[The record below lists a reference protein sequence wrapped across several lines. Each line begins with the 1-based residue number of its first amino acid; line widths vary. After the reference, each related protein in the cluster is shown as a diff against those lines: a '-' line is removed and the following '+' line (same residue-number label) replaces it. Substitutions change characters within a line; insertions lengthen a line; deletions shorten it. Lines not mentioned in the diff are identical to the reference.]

1 MDDITDLIEIPTRGG
16 YREGSGRKPGYSP
29 KQANTPDGNGDTQT
43 NVTLAF
49 SKARARKETA
59 LADMHELEFK
69 IKSGKYLP
77 REAFRDACATLLSSV
92 AQSLRA
98 LPDNLERK
106 HNLNPVQAG
115 EVERTINAALADLA
129 QDLEDLTSEQ

>member
-1 MDDITDLIEIPTRGG
+1 MDELIEIPRNGG
-16 YREGSGRKPGYSP
+16 RREGAGRKPGYSH
-29 KQANTPDGNGDTQT
+29 KLAAELDTANDQT
-43 NVTLAF
+43 SATVAF

-59 LADMHELEFK
+59 LADMHELDFK

-106 HNLNPVQAG
+106 HNLTPVQAG
-115 EVERTINAALADLA
+115 EVEKTINSALADLS

>member
-1 MDDITDLIEIPTRGG
+1 MHADFELTNEGTIRPASNGNGHGG
-16 YREGSGRKPGYSP
+16 ARPGAGRPGYGYVP
-29 KQANTPDGNGDTQT
+29 PPETKALNE
-43 NVTLAF
+43 
-49 SKARARKETA
+49 SKARKEAA
-59 LADMHELEFK
+59 LADMHELDFK

-106 HNLNPVQAG
+106 HNLTPVQAG
-115 EVERTINAALADLA
+115 EVEKTINAALADLS
-129 QDLEDLTSEQ
+129 QDLEELTSEQ